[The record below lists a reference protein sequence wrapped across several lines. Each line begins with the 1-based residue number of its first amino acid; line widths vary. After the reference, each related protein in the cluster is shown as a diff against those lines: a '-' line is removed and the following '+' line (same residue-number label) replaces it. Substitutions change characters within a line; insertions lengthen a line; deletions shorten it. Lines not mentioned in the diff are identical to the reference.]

1 MYPGK
6 KELLSL
12 QIRTLQMRME
22 DTEQELLQQIE
33 KYMKKFHKAPTIREL
48 SRLCTSVSSTST
60 IKAYLDRLKEKG
72 VLHYE
77 PKTPRSITLKKE
89 LPQAK

>member
-1 MYPGK
+1 M
-6 KELLSL
+6 

-22 DTEQELLQQIE
+22 YTEQELLQQIE
-33 KYMKKFHKAPTIREL
+33 KYMKKHNKAPTMREL

-72 VLHYE
+72 ILHYE
-77 PKTPRSITLKKE
+77 PRTPRSITIKKE
-89 LPQAK
+89 LPTAK

>member
-1 MYPGK
+1 MYHEK
-6 KELLSL
+6 RELLNL

-22 DTEQELLQQIE
+22 HTEQELLEHIE
-33 KYMKKFHKAPTIREL
+33 KYMKKHHRSPTMREL
-48 SRLCTSVSSTST
+48 SRLCRTISSTST

-72 VLHYE
+72 ILHYE

>member
-1 MYPGK
+1 M
-6 KELLSL
+6 SDL
-12 QIRTLQMRME
+12 QLRTLQMRME
-22 DTEQELLQQIE
+22 HTEQEILEQIE
-33 KYMKKFHKAPTIREL
+33 QYMGKHQIAPTMREL
-48 SRLCTSVSSTST
+48 SRLCISVSSTST

-72 VLHYE
+72 ILHYE

>member
-1 MYPGK
+1 M
-6 KELLSL
+6 

-22 DTEQELLQQIE
+22 YTEQEILEQIE
-33 KYMKKFHKAPTIREL
+33 KYMRKHHKAPTMREL

-72 VLHYE
+72 ILHYE
-77 PKTPRSITLKKE
+77 PKTPRSIIIKTE

>member
-1 MYPGK
+1 M
-6 KELLSL
+6 

-22 DTEQELLQQIE
+22 HTEQEIYEQVV
-33 KYMKKFHKAPTIREL
+33 KYMMKHHKAPTMREL

-72 VLHYE
+72 MLHYE
-77 PKTPRSITLKKE
+77 PKTPRSITLLKE
-89 LPQAK
+89 LPHAK